1 MLVSE
6 RKMAAAEITSTQR
19 SLGILIAVSP
29 SEASFD
35 YGIGLARAAQRE
47 GVQVYLYLLD
57 DAVKS
62 ASHTSVGD
70 LVHQGVKVTG
80 CAYAARRRHLDFNEK
95 VTFGGLGLLND
106 IIANTDRFVG
116 FCH

>member
-1 MLVSE
+1 MLVFESN
-6 RKMAAAEITSTQR
+6 MAATKTSSSRQT
-19 SLGILIAVSP
+19 LGILIAVSP
-29 SEASFD
+29 SEITFT
-35 YGIGLARAAQRE
+35 YGIGLAQAAQKE

-57 DAVKS
+57 DAVES
-62 ASHTSVGD
+62 APQTSIAD
-70 LVHQGVKVTG
+70 LVDQGVKVTA
-80 CAYAARRRHLDFNEK
+80 CAYAARRRHLKLNNN

>member
-6 RKMAAAEITSTQR
+6 RKMAAAETTSTQR

-29 SEASFD
+29 SEESFG
-35 YGIGLARAAQRE
+35 YGIGLAQAAQKE

-57 DAVKS
+57 DAVES
-62 ASHTSVGD
+62 APQTSISD
-70 LVHQGVKVTG
+70 LVHQGVKVTA
-80 CAYAARRRHLDFNEK
+80 CAYAARRRHLDLNDN